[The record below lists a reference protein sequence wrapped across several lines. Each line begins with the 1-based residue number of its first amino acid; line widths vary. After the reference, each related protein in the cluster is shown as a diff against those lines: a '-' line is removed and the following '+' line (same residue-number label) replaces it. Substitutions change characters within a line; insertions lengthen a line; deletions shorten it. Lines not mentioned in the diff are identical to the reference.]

1 MFIYSRY
8 QTLIVDLSIVL
19 NDIVLNAFLVQ
30 AISTYAPNLTN
41 AQSKENPFQKKACWN
56 ADKTITCRFHT
67 PEMTSFLLLN
77 LTSSSNMFYDMRAI
91 IPVSILHAMQQYSV
105 CMTEVDISVIM
116 EWTSCHIQ

>member
-56 ADKTITCRFHT
+56 ADKTITIYYPSISMWVQDDSPTKVTWFH
-67 PEMTSFLLLN
+67 FVN
-77 LTSSSNMFYDMRAI
+77 LSTFDVVTRY
-91 IPVSILHAMQQYSV
+91 
-105 CMTEVDISVIM
+105 CM
-116 EWTSCHIQ
+116 